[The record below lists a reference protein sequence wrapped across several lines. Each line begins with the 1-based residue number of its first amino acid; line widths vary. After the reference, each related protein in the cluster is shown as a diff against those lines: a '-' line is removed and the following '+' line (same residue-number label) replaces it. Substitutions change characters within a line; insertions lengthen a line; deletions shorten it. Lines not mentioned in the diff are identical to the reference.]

1 MHTSSDIQLPAAGR
15 RRGRYSD
22 AFKSRLVSACNQPGV
37 STAAIALANGLNANL
52 LRRWVSEH
60 RQIQGAGDATPASSS
75 GFIQLTDPVSAR
87 AACTSAALP
96 PASLG
101 TPGQDRIQLHFS
113 RGDLQVHLSI
123 PAHQHA
129 PCAALLKLLLS

>member
-15 RRGRYSD
+15 RRGRYPD
-22 AFKSRLVSACNQPGV
+22 AFKAQLVAACNQPGV

-60 RQIQGAGDATPASSS
+60 RHTHSSAQPPSDPAAGFVPLSLAHPARCAS
-75 GFIQLTDPVSAR
+75 
-87 AACTSAALP
+87 ALP
-96 PASLG
+96 PAG
-101 TPGQDRIQLHFS
+101 FETPAQERIQLHFC
-113 RGDLQVHLSI
+113 RGDLHATLSL

-129 PCAALLKLLLS
+129 QCAALLKLLLS